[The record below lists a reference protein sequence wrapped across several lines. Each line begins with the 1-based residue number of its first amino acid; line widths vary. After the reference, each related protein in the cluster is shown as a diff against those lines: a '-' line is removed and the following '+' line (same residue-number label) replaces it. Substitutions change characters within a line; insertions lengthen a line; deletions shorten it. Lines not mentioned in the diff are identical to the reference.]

1 LRQSGI
7 VAHGKNSRPNEAAEK
22 PILNA
27 RRGILQVG
35 FDVPVDI
42 VVLMRCKPPRRFAER
57 LLAS

>member
-1 LRQSGI
+1 MLYL
-7 VAHGKNSRPNEAAEK
+7 KEPNEAAEK